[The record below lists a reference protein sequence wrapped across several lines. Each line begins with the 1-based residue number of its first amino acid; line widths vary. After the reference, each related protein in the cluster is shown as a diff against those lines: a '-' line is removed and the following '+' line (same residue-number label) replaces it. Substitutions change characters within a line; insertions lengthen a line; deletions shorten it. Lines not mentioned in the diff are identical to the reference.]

1 MAAMLSHLSETTGH
15 QRLIYAS
22 VVGGLVALLPLPLLA
37 PTHGLLAWCLG
48 ALTYLVLA
56 WWLAMTFDAKRT
68 RAHALAQ
75 DQPSVILFI
84 LMVLSAFASI
94 VAIVLMRQHLQ
105 DLSERQ
111 RLMQLALSMVALV
124 TSWFLIQTVFAF
136 RYAHMYYRVEEHS
149 KSHVAGLEFPGRQA
163 PDYFDFLYYSH
174 VVGMTSQVSDVVV
187 TTRQMRRLTLV
198 HSVTSF
204 AFNMLLL
211 ALGVNL
217 MASAIQ

>member
-1 MAAMLSHLSETTGH
+1 MYFHVSETTGH
-15 QRLIYAS
+15 QRLITAC
-22 VVGGLVALLPLPLLA
+22 VVGGVVAMLPLQLPLPIQ
-37 PTHGLLAWCLG
+37 GLLAWCLG

-56 WWLAMTFDAKRT
+56 WLLAMKFDAVRT
-68 RAHALAQ
+68 HDHALAQ
-75 DQPSVILFI
+75 DQPSAVLFA
-84 LMVLSAFASI
+84 LMVLSAFAS
-94 VAIVLMRQHLQ
+94 VAAIVLMRQHLS
-105 DLSERQ
+105 DLSATQ
-111 RLMQLALSMVALV
+111 RLAHMALSMVSLV

-136 RYAHMYYRVEEHS
+136 RYANRYYRVDAQGKTHHE
-149 KSHVAGLEFPGRQA
+149 GLEFPGKQA